1 METLMH
7 FLNNSDLNTRPVLKF
22 IIIAILAVNAVILA
36 LLLFGPEQLLFKAS
50 PGSTDNASSVS
61 TGIVLEKDEDED
73 TKYKEKDTIKGEDSD
88 QDNTNTAE
96 VAWEEDEDGP
106 VLRLTKDHITLK
118 VGEYFNFYEYIDTMR
133 DRDGS
138 DLSHYIHL
146 QGEVN
151 TYTPG
156 EYRITYQIT
165 SPIDGK
171 TASKDLLVTVEY

>member
-1 METLMH
+1 
-7 FLNNSDLNTRPVLKF
+7 
-22 IIIAILAVNAVILA
+22 
-36 LLLFGPEQLLFKAS
+36 
-50 PGSTDNASSVS
+50 
-61 TGIVLEKDEDED
+61 
-73 TKYKEKDTIKGEDSD
+73 
-88 QDNTNTAE
+88 
-96 VAWEEDEDGP
+96 
-106 VLRLTKDHITLK
+106 
-118 VGEYFNFYEYIDTMR
+118 MR

-171 TASKDLLVTVEY
+171 TASEDLVVTVEQ